1 MKKLLSLFGMIALLS
16 GCTAIEVNNH
26 PSFHAKSLKTV
37 CVIENPKVVIKNFDN
52 ILINSFAKHNIT
64 AKIYPANSTPQFCEA
79 TVNYTAL
86 RSWDF
91 APYMTYAQLI
101 LIKDG
106 KQVSD
111 ATFRLRANGGLAL
124 NKWRSTQ
131 TKIDELVSQLIT
143 SK

>member
-1 MKKLLSLFGMIALLS
+1 MKKLLGLIGVVTLLS
-16 GCTAIEVNNH
+16 GCTAIKVNNH
-26 PSFHAKSLKTV
+26 PSFQARNLKTV
-37 CVIENPKVVIKNFDN
+37 CVIDNPKVVIKDFDN

-64 AKIYPANSTPQFCEA
+64 AKIYPANSTPRFCEA

-101 LIKDG
+101 LIQDG

-111 ATFRLRANGGLAL
+111 ATFKLRANGGLAL

-131 TKIDELVSQLIT
+131 TKIDELVNQLIA